1 MSKVNFNV
9 NAYTARLIGR
19 ENVSKLNGAVLEL
32 VKNTYDADSKVCIL
46 YYNDKENSLYIIDNG
61 FGMNEEII
69 EKHWMTIGNS
79 SKTVKFRTKNGRIQ
93 TGAKGIGRFALDR
106 IADVCEMLTINVN
119 NALLWNV
126 DWRDFT
132 SEKIITDVTAEINRT
147 FLTINKYLATLE
159 NQDFQKLIN
168 RFDFS
173 TGTVFKVTQLRDVWD
188 TSTLTSLKNTLKT
201 IVPPEFK
208 SIFDIYLFTNDCTID
223 QAEVIKYENE
233 FIYDY
238 KIEFEVDELCN
249 AKIKIYR
256 DEFDFGHKEE
266 EIFAL
271 DGFDNNDKRYFKGEP
286 IIINKKLNELSDY
299 DAEILNN
306 IGPFRGVLYFEKN
319 QFSLNDKQKYFYK
332 EKFSNVD
339 KTVFKG
345 IKIYRDNF
353 RVRPYG
359 EQGSSNFDWLQLSN
373 RRTLSPASISHK
385 SGKWRVADNQI
396 NGSIHISRINEGLP
410 DQSNREGIVDTKEFN
425 AFKEIIVNIIS
436 LFEEDRQ
443 RVGRIL
449 SDYYDSCNKV
459 SEIEKSIKLKAEKEK
474 KIKKNRNEA
483 EKISE
488 THISASEAQIVIDKK
503 DDIISSLEDENRLLR
518 VLATTGI
525 VTNTYIHEFKELT
538 HKLKLEISLAYD
550 ALELDKSFEKAIHH
564 LKKADE
570 IKEVFNSWFQV
581 TIDTVKKDKRKYK
594 IINLVKLVNNI
605 KKSWEKVLE
614 PMRIKIF
621 VNNNSEDIHVKGFT
635 FEFESIFNNL
645 ISNSKT
651 AFDNI
656 DTDKLINI
664 EVKQDEKYIYIN
676 YHDNG
681 KGLSEKYTVNPY
693 KILEPFETNKMNENG
708 EKVGTGMGMW
718 IINKTVSEYK
728 GKLILDENLKKE
740 HGFYITIILP
750 KETERE
756 LCA

>member
-19 ENVSKLNGAVLEL
+19 ENVSKLNGAILEL

-46 YYNDKENSLYIIDNG
+46 YYNDIDNSLYIIDNG
-61 FGMNEEII
+61 SGMNEKTI

-79 SKTVKFRTKNGRIQ
+79 SKNTKFKSKSGRIQ

-106 IADVCEMLTINVN
+106 IADVCEMLTINKD

-132 SEKIITDVTAEINRT
+132 FEKSITDVTAEITPT
-147 FLTINKYLATLE
+147 FLTIFEYLADLK
-159 NQDFQKLIN
+159 NINFQNLISK
-168 RFDFS
+168 FDFS
-173 TGTVFKVTQLRDVWD
+173 TGTVFKVTYLRDKWE
-188 TSTLTSLKNTLKT
+188 LNTLNSLRNT
-201 IVPPEFK
+201 LMTLIPPELK
-208 SIFDIYLFTNDCTID
+208 TIFDIYLFTNDSTIE
-223 QAEVIKYENE
+223 QSEVIKDEND
-233 FIYDY
+233 FIFDY
-238 KIEFEVDELCN
+238 KIEFEVNEKCE

-271 DGFDNNDKRYFKGEP
+271 NGFNDDDKRYFKGEP
-286 IIINKKLNELSDY
+286 ILISKELYELSDY
-299 DAEILNN
+299 GIDIIKN
-306 IGPFRGVLYFEKN
+306 IGPFSGMLYFEKN
-319 QFSLNDKQKYFYK
+319 QFSIKDKQKYFYK
-332 EKFSNVD
+332 EKYNSLN
-339 KTVFKG
+339 KNILKG
-345 IKIYRDNF
+345 IRLYRDNF

-359 EQGSSNFDWLQLSN
+359 EEGTSNFDWLQLSN
-373 RRTLSPASISHK
+373 RRTLSPAPISHK
-385 SGKWRVADNQI
+385 TGKWRVADNQI

-425 AFKEIIVNIIS
+425 AFKEIIINIIS

-443 RVGRIL
+443 KVGRVL
-449 SDYYDSCNKV
+449 SDYYDLCNQV
-459 SEIEKSIKLKAEKEK
+459 AEIEKNIKLKAEKERK
-474 KIKKNRNEA
+474 NKKKNGKIE
-483 EKISE
+483 EKFE
-488 THISASEAQIVIDKK
+488 TSIPAVEAQIVIDKK

-550 ALELDKSFEKAIHH
+550 ALDFDKSIDKAIEHI
-564 LKKADE
+564 KKADE
-570 IKEVFNSWFQV
+570 IKEIFNSWFQV

-594 IINLVKLVNNI
+594 KINLVKLINSI

-614 PMRIKIF
+614 PMKIKIE
-621 VNNNSEDIHVKGFT
+621 VNDNKEDIFIKGFT

-656 DTDKLINI
+656 DTDKIINI
-664 EVKQDEKYIYIN
+664 DIKQDDKNIYVN
-676 YHDNG
+676 YNDNG
-681 KGLSEKYTVNPY
+681 RGLTGKYSINPY
-693 KILEPFETNKMNENG
+693 KILEPFETNKINEYG
-708 EKVGTGMGMW
+708 EKIGTGMGMW
-718 IINKTVSEYK
+718 IINKMVSEYK
-728 GKLILDENLKKE
+728 GKLKLDENLGKE
-740 HGFYITIILP
+740 KGFFVTIIFP
-750 KETERE
+750 KEME
-756 LCA
+756 